1 VRSGIAQAP
10 WEGRGIR
17 DPGHRRKETAGEF
30 ATRPFG
36 CVYHSMPG
44 GLPYRRLTFTLRDPR
59 APGLLEVRG
68 FLFARDIGHPVREGD
83 PATRHESEG
92 NRMHDDHC
100 QNLKGPNRGTCSAV
114 LRSSNGRGTRATIQA
129 ATGSRDREPPK
140 TYDDEWG
147 LPQGRH
153 RPPCSGQISH

>member
-1 VRSGIAQAP
+1 MPVWLCLSLDARGFAASSADLYAARSA
-10 WEGRGIR
+10 R
-17 DPGHRRKETAGEF
+17 PG
-30 ATRPFG
+30 PL
-36 CVYHSMPG
+36 G
-44 GLPYRRLTFTLRDPR
+44 GP
-59 APGLLEVRG
+59 G
-68 FLFARDIGHPVREGD
+68 FLFARKIGHPVRESD
-83 PATRHESEG
+83 AATRHELEG

-100 QNLKGPNRGTCSAV
+100 QNLKRPNWGACGTV
-114 LRSSNGRGTRATIQA
+114 MTSSNGRGSRITTQA